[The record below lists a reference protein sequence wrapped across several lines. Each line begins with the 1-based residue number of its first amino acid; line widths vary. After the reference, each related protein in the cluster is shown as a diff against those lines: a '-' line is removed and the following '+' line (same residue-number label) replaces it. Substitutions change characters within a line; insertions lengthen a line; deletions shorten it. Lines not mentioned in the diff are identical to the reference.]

1 MDSIYLLRSFLCV
14 AYQERLRENGPDD
27 ALATLLMFHAV

>member
-1 MDSIYLLRSFLCV
+1 MDCIYLLRSFLCV

-27 ALATLLMFHAV
+27 ALATLLLFHAV